1 MNEVT
6 VVDVPMRLVLG
17 TRRRG
22 KYELIGKMIGEVCR
36 YAVDNKM
43 PIQDMPTFI
52 CHEMTP
58 EAAMK
63 ANEEGNADIEVAV
76 PISER
81 VAGTDSIKCYEL
93 PGGKMAKIVH
103 KGAYED
109 CEPTYMKLFAWIAEN
124 NKKPAGP
131 IREIYLNDPFEVP
144 KEELLTEI
152 YAPIE

>member
-1 MNEVT
+1 MNEVAI
-6 VVDVPMRLVLG
+6 VDVRPQLVLG

-36 YAVDNKM
+36 YAVEHKIQIRDA
-43 PIQDMPTFI
+43 PIFV

-76 PISER
+76 PVLER
-81 VAGTDSIKCYEL
+81 VAGTDSIQCYEL
-93 PGGKMAKIVH
+93 PGGKMAKVVH

-109 CEPTYMKLFAWIAEN
+109 CEPTYMKLFSWLGEN
-124 NKKPAGP
+124 RKKSAGP
-131 IREIYLNDPFEVP
+131 TREVYLNDPSEVP

>member
-6 VVDVPMRLVLG
+6 VVELKPQVVLG

-22 KYELIGKMIGEVCR
+22 KYELIGKMIGEICQ
-36 YAVDNKM
+36 YAVDNNI

-58 EAAMK
+58 EEVMK
-63 ANEEGNADIEVAV
+63 ANEEGSADVEVAV

-81 VAGTDSIKCYEL
+81 VAGTDAIKCYEL

-103 KGAYED
+103 KGAYDD
-109 CEPTYMKLFAWIAEN
+109 CEPTYMKLFAWLAEN
-124 NKKPAGP
+124 KKKPAGP
-131 IREIYLNDPFEVP
+131 IREIYLNDPSEVSQ
-144 KEELLTEI
+144 EELQTEI